1 MLTWVFVKLAEEIKM
16 KKSKKYIMTNDDI
29 KYRQGRSK
37 KQADNNEKIMFIS
50 CIGLAVVILGI
61 IIYGFVTHG

>member
-1 MLTWVFVKLAEEIKM
+1 M